1 MRASKFTLL
10 MVATL
15 CAFPFAAAMAI
26 DQDAIILALP
36 FEEEKGR
43 DAKDISHQANHGV
56 LTENANWVQGK
67 VGMCVRLKNAY
78 VEVANRPSLSLH
90 NTDFALAI
98 WIKFSEEAGWYDLMA
113 HSEGGGGDDKQWI
126 WLLSGGKFKFHLH
139 NRGADITWID
149 SDFFGF
155 PELDRWYH
163 LALVKQA
170 NQYTHY
176 LDGELFGEEM
186 DDTPISDEINHP
198 LTIGTGPGEFF
209 IQGFV
214 DEAFITRQ
222 PLTQNDI
229 RNHFAGGIQ
238 GVLSV
243 EPSEKLATK
252 WGNLKM
258 RHNLSHL
265 Q

>member
-15 CAFPFAAAMAI
+15 CAFPFAAAIAI

-36 FEEEKGR
+36 FEEGKGR

-163 LALVKQA
+163 LALVKQG

-176 LDGELFGEEM
+176 LDGELFGEKM

-222 PLTQNDI
+222 PLTQDDI

-243 EPSEKLATK
+243 EPSEKLATN

-258 RHNLSHL
+258 RHNLPRL

>member
-1 MRASKFTLL
+1 MRNKIFSIFVIA
-10 MVATL
+10 VL
-15 CAFPFAAAMAI
+15 CGYSFAAAMAI

-36 FEEEKGR
+36 FDEGKGKE
-43 DAKDISHQANHGV
+43 ANDISTHGNHGV
-56 LTENANWVQGK
+56 LSDTARWAQGRI
-67 VGMCVRLKNAY
+67 GMCVRLQNAY
-78 VEVANRPSLSLH
+78 VEVANHPSLSLH
-90 NTDFALAI
+90 NTDFTMAV
-98 WIKFSEEAGWYDLMA
+98 WIKFTEEAGWYDLMA

-139 NRGADITWID
+139 NRGVDITWID

-163 LALVKQA
+163 AALVKQG
-170 NQYTHY
+170 NRYTHY
-176 LDGELFGEEM
+176 LDGESLGEKVN
-186 DDTPISDEINHP
+186 DTPISDEINNP

-229 RNHFAGGIQ
+229 RNHFSGGIE

-243 EPSEKLATK
+243 APSGKFSTR
-252 WGNLKM
+252 WGSLKTEYD
-258 RHNLSHL
+258 R
-265 Q
+265 

>member
-1 MRASKFTLL
+1 M
-10 MVATL
+10 
-15 CAFPFAAAMAI
+15 AAAI

-36 FEEEKGR
+36 FDEGKGR
-43 DAKDISHQANHGV
+43 DANDISTHGNHGV
-56 LTENANWVQGK
+56 LTDTAKWAQGK
-67 VGMCVRLKNAY
+67 IGMCVRLQNAY
-78 VEVANRPSLSLH
+78 VEVANHPSLSLH
-90 NTDFALAI
+90 NTDFTMAV
-98 WIKFSEEAGWYDLMA
+98 WIKFTEEAGWYDLMA

-139 NRGADITWID
+139 NRGVDITWID

-163 LALVKQA
+163 VALVKQG

-176 LDGELFGEEM
+176 LDGDLFGEKM
-186 DDTPISDEINHP
+186 NGTPISDEINNP

-214 DEAFITRQ
+214 DEALITRQ
-222 PLTQNDI
+222 PLTQIDV
-229 RNHFAGGIQ
+229 RNHFTGGIQ
-238 GVLSV
+238 GVFSV
-243 EPSEKLATK
+243 DSSGKLTTR
-252 WGNLKM
+252 WGSLKTGYN
-258 RHNLSHL
+258 RRIDVSIFDSPPALWRGNA

>member
-1 MRASKFTLL
+1 MRVTRFTLFL
-10 MVATL
+10 IATL
-15 CAFPFAAAMAI
+15 WALSFTVAIAI
-26 DQDAIILALP
+26 DRDAIILALP
-36 FEEEKGR
+36 FDEGKGR
-43 DAKDISHQANHGV
+43 EAKDVSMHGNHSV
-56 LTENANWVQGK
+56 LSDTAKWAQGK
-67 VGMCVRLKNAY
+67 IGMCARLKDAY
-78 VEVANRPSLSLH
+78 VEVANHPSLSLH
-90 NTDFALAI
+90 NTDFTMAI
-98 WIKFSEEAGWYDLMA
+98 WIKFTEEAGWYDLMA

-139 NRGADITWID
+139 NRGVDITWID

-163 LALVKQA
+163 LALLKQG

-186 DDTPISDEINHP
+186 DDTRISDEINHP

-229 RNHFAGGIQ
+229 RNHFAGGIH
-238 GVLSV
+238 GILSV

-252 WGNLKM
+252 WGYLKM
-258 RHNLSHL
+258 GHNVSRL

>member
-1 MRASKFTLL
+1 MRVTRFTLFL
-10 MVATL
+10 IATL
-15 CAFPFAAAMAI
+15 WALSFTVAI
-26 DQDAIILALP
+26 AIERDAIILALP
-36 FEEEKGR
+36 FDEGKGR
-43 DAKDISHQANHGV
+43 EAKDVSMHGNHSV
-56 LTENANWVQGK
+56 LSDTAKWAQGK
-67 VGMCVRLKNAY
+67 IGMCARLKDAY
-78 VEVANRPSLSLH
+78 VEVANHPSLSLH
-90 NTDFALAI
+90 NTDFTMAI
-98 WIKFSEEAGWYDLMA
+98 WIKFTEEAGWYDLMA

-139 NRGADITWID
+139 NRGVDITWID

-163 LALVKQA
+163 LALLKQG

-186 DDTPISDEINHP
+186 DDTRIPDEINHP

-238 GVLSV
+238 GILSV

-252 WGNLKM
+252 WGYLKM
-258 RHNLSHL
+258 GHNVSRL